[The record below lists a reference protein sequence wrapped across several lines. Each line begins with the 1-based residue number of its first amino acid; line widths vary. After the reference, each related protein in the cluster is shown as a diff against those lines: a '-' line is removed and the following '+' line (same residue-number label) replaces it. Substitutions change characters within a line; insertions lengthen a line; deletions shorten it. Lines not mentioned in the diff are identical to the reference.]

1 MNSPTRHMNEKT
13 FPSLAEV
20 CFKLYAK
27 NTLFYDSSDDK
38 SLKYSEGFELILK
51 ASQKLSDLGFLKGDT
66 ILSYTPLSKESVI
79 LCWASLYNGLVF
91 VPVDYNWP
99 QELLTGVM
107 RETESRLILTDT
119 ERYKNLCDINTEC
132 LILLSGNKKHDNS
145 SSFFEWIETNNSK
158 STSDKTEINASD
170 LAVIQYT
177 SGSTGIPKGVM
188 LSHGALLNAGYL
200 FADFFGWR
208 PDDLFMSLGD
218 LHTGGGLKNTCF
230 APLHAGASFVI
241 SKEDER
247 NKILLTL
254 ELISRLKITYI
265 AVAPTIIRQ
274 LNILYNDTR
283 KDKLLSLKGIMSA
296 GAYLAQDQLQSFY
309 NKYKVPVFNMYGL
322 TETTGLCAGHNLTT
336 FNPDDNSIG
345 PAVGAQLEIDYDPN
359 SGNSNNAGELLVKS
373 DNLMSGYYKRE
384 SETNMVLKNGFFYT
398 GDIVKKREDGCFEI
412 LGRKRNIIKNL
423 HSELIYLEEIECAL
437 ESYPN
442 IKEACS
448 GSFSQY
454 EEDEKIV
461 AIVVLKNDN
470 ALTPEETIAD
480 LKKHLLKKLGK
491 NRMPWCYCI
500 EERLPR
506 NTAGKLQRQI
516 IKSKLDEHIQSN
528 SKRYF

>member
-1 MNSPTRHMNEKT
+1 MNEKT
-13 FPSLAEV
+13 FPGLAEV
-20 CFKLYAK
+20 CFKLHAN
-27 NTLFYDSSDDK
+27 NTLFYDSTDNK
-38 SLKYSEGFELILK
+38 SVKYSEGLELIIK
-51 ASQKLSDLGFLKGDT
+51 TAQKLSDLGFSKGDT
-66 ILSYTPLSKESVI
+66 ILSYTPLSKDSVI

-99 QELLTGVM
+99 QELLTGVIK
-107 RETESRLILTDT
+107 ETDPRLILTDT
-119 ERYKNLCDINTEC
+119 KRSENLYGYNSNC
-132 LILLSGNKKHDNS
+132 LILLSGNDKSDNAS
-145 SSFFEWIETNNSK
+145 PFFEWIENSILK
-158 STSDKTEINASD
+158 SSSNKTEINSSD

-188 LSHGALLNAGYL
+188 LSHGALFNAGAL
-200 FADFFGWR
+200 FADFFGWK
-208 PDDLFMSLGD
+208 PDDLFMNLGD

-230 APLHAGASFVI
+230 VPLHAGTSFVI
-241 SKEDER
+241 SAEAER
-247 NKILLTL
+247 NMILLTL

-274 LNILYNDTR
+274 LNILYTESR
-283 KDKLLSLKGIMSA
+283 KEKLLSLKAIISA
-296 GAYLAQDQLQSFY
+296 GAYLAQDQLQTFY
-309 NKYKVPVFNMYGL
+309 SKYKIPVLNLYGL

-336 FNPDDNSIG
+336 FNPEDNSIG
-345 PAVGAQLEIDYDPN
+345 PAVGSQLIIESDPN
-359 SGNSNNAGELLVKS
+359 SANGVNTGELLVKS
-373 DNLMSGYYKRE
+373 DSLMMGYYKRE
-384 SETNMVLKNGFFYT
+384 SETNKVLKDGCFYT

-412 LGRKRNIIKNL
+412 LGRKRNVVKNL

-437 ESYPN
+437 ESYPL

-461 AIVVLKNDN
+461 ALIVLKSNN
-470 ALTPEETIAD
+470 SLTPDEAIAD

-491 NRMPWCYCI
+491 NRMPWCYYI
-500 EERLPR
+500 EESLPR

-516 IKSKLDEHIQSN
+516 IKNKLDEHIQSN

>member
-1 MNSPTRHMNEKT
+1 MNEKT
-13 FPSLAEV
+13 FYCLAED

-27 NTLFYDSSDDK
+27 NTLFYDSSDNK
-38 SLKYSEGFELILK
+38 SLKYSDGFELILK
-51 ASQKLSDLGFLKGDT
+51 ASRKLSDLGFSKGDT

-99 QELLTGVM
+99 QELLTGVI
-107 RETESRLILTDT
+107 RETEPGLILTDS
-119 ERYKNLCDINTEC
+119 ERFKNLHGYSSNC
-132 LILLSGNKKHDNS
+132 LILHSGNNKTENTS
-145 SSFFEWIETNNSK
+145 PFFEWIENSILK
-158 STSDKTEINASD
+158 STTNITEITPSD

-188 LSHGALLNAGYL
+188 LSHGALFNAGSL

-208 PDDLFMSLGD
+208 PDDLFMNLGD

-230 APLHAGASFVI
+230 VPLHAGTSFVI
-241 SKEDER
+241 SKEEER
-247 NKILLTL
+247 NMILLTL
-254 ELISRLKITYI
+254 ELISRLKITII

-274 LNILYNDTR
+274 LNILHTLSR
-283 KDKLLSLKGIMSA
+283 KEKLLSLKAIISA
-296 GAYLAQDQLQSFY
+296 GAYLAQDQLQTFY
-309 NKYKVPVFNMYGL
+309 DNYKIPVLNLYGL
-322 TETTGLCAGHNLTT
+322 TETTGLCAGHNLAT

-345 PAVGAQLEIDYDPN
+345 HAVGAQLIIESDPHAGDGIN
-359 SGNSNNAGELLVKS
+359 TGELLIKC
-373 DNLMSGYYKRE
+373 DHLMSGYYKRE
-384 SETNMVLKNGFFYT
+384 SETNKVLKNGIFYT

-437 ESYPN
+437 ESYPMF
-442 IKEACS
+442 KEACS
-448 GSFSQY
+448 SSFSQF

-461 AIVVLKNDN
+461 AMIVMKSNTS
-470 ALTPEETIAD
+470 LTPEETIAD

-491 NRMPWCYCI
+491 NRMPWCYYI

-516 IKSKLDEHIQSN
+516 IKNKLDEHIRSN

>member
-1 MNSPTRHMNEKT
+1 MNEKT
-13 FPSLAEV
+13 FPCLAEF
-20 CFKLYAK
+20 CFRLYAE
-27 NTLFYDSSDDK
+27 NTLFYDSSDNK

-51 ASQKLSDLGFLKGDT
+51 ASQKLYGLGFKKGDI
-66 ILSYTPLSKESVI
+66 ILSYTPLSRESVI

-99 QELLTGVM
+99 QELLTGVIK
-107 RETESRLILTDT
+107 ETEPRLILTDS
-119 ERYKNLCDINTEC
+119 ERFRNLSGCNSNC
-132 LILLSGNKKHDNS
+132 LILFSGNSKSENTS
-145 SSFFEWIETNNSK
+145 PFFEWIENSNSISSFK
-158 STSDKTEINASD
+158 KTEINSTD

-188 LSHGALLNAGYL
+188 LSQGALFNAGSL
-200 FADFFGWR
+200 FADFFDWKPEDR
-208 PDDLFMSLGD
+208 FMNLGD

-230 APLHAGASFVI
+230 VPLHKGTSFVI
-241 SKEDER
+241 SKEAER
-247 NKILLTL
+247 NMILLTL
-254 ELISRLKITYI
+254 ELISNLKITYI

-274 LNILYNDTR
+274 LNILHTESR
-283 KDKLLSLKGIMSA
+283 KEKLLSLKAIISA
-296 GAYLAQDQLQSFY
+296 GAYLAQDQLQTFY
-309 NKYKVPVFNMYGL
+309 SRYKVPVLNLYGL
-322 TETTGLCAGHNLTT
+322 TETAGLCAGHNLTT

-345 PAVGAQLEIDYDPN
+345 PAVGAQLVIDYDPQ
-359 SGNSNNAGELLVKS
+359 SGNGNSGELLVKS
-373 DNLMSGYYKRE
+373 DSLMSGYYKRV
-384 SETNMVLKNGFFYT
+384 SETDRVLKNGFFYT

-437 ESYPN
+437 ESYPH

-461 AIVVLKNDN
+461 AMIVLKSDN
-470 ALTPEETIAD
+470 SLTPEETIAD

-491 NRMPWCYCI
+491 NRMPWCYYI

-516 IKSKLDEHIQSN
+516 IKNKLDEYNQSN